1 MDISESEIFELQNF
15 INLLNSTKDS
25 IVVVEG
31 KRDVVALKKL
41 GYSGKI
47 CEFHKFKGLA
57 KFVDSM
63 AFNKRL
69 ILMLDL
75 DRKGKYL
82 TGRIISQLEHR
93 IKIDLSF
100 MRKLAGITKG
110 KIRHV
115 EDLSLYADR
124 PLFIPYQ

>member
-1 MDISESEIFELQNF
+1 VDISESEIFELQNF